1 MSEID
6 FKVKQNAIG
15 DWLFI
20 EFGPEINL
28 SSGGAEVRFTM
39 ALRNGTGAPKI
50 NDRAIQIASGTY
62 VIDGV
67 STVLTP
73 ADGVAFVPWD
83 TNDLDTPGDYVC
95 EATPI
100 IGGKRMTRPNY
111 GYGTITITPEK
122 RQ

>member
-20 EFGPEINL
+20 EFGPEIDL
-28 SSGGAEVRFTM
+28 ASAGAEVRFTM
-39 ALRNGTGAPKI
+39 KQRGSTGAPKI
-50 NDRAIQIASGTY
+50 DDRIIQIANGTY

-67 STVLTP
+67 STVLAP
-73 ADGVAFVPWD
+73 ADRVAFVPWAA
-83 TNDLDTPGDYVC
+83 NDLDTPGDYVC
-95 EATPI
+95 EAVPI

-111 GYGTITITPEK
+111 GYGTITISSEL
-122 RQ
+122 